1 MIINQRW
8 ILGFFLSPLEI
19 ARYVPKNYKSCYNSR
34 SNSSFGSLIDLPIRS
49 SLEFVFDCGYT
60 ESLFVTTLEVPLCK
74 KYIIQTIRDY
84 ILSNIIIL
92 SKPILRFHYISSLN
106 LNSVIFFV
114 CICVTFYFTFSHEIF

>member
-60 ESLFVTTLEVPLCK
+60 ESLFVTTLEIPSCK

-84 ILSNIIIL
+84 IIGNIIIL
-92 SKPILRFHYISSLN
+92 SKCILTISLYFFSGFDLCYIFCLHLCN
-106 LNSVIFFV
+106 ILL
-114 CICVTFYFTFSHEIF
+114 YL